1 MEVQRGSQLL
11 ETSHG
16 KTWAELGLK
25 TQLSC
30 FKKMHGHINLS
41 KHRKSIQVFGEAL
54 GIFS

>member
-16 KTWAELGLK
+16 KTWAELVLK